1 MDFTGPH
8 HVPVVS
14 ARATRS
20 RVASGEA
27 DLATKSL
34 GRTTFLAQDDFLTR
48 TQRQATER
56 ETMDRGR
63 IAVDRYA
70 REAAEQT
77 EREVA
82 SRTREILA
90 EEAAAMERRMR
101 AGWDGRGGGAQRIRA
116 QRIPAGKRIRC
127 NCAPGRCPGPG
138 ICPGRR
144 TEEPASVSVREVRD
158 CECVACH
165 RADARPAREVAR
177 ARASR
182 EGNIASRAGR
192 EVHEQRRWLASHRA
206 TVERTLHSVSAHSAW
221 LLQHREGAAC
231 HRAGAR
237 RRRSSTRARL
247 EGVWIAAET
256 AVNHALRIWSAA
268 FPRDQPWSN
277 QVR

>member
-27 DLATKSL
+27 ELAKESL
-34 GRTTFLAQDDFLTR
+34 GLDAHLDAHFDVHLDVHL
-48 TQRQATER
+48 
-56 ETMDRGR
+56 
-63 IAVDRYA
+63 
-70 REAAEQT
+70 
-77 EREVA
+77 
-82 SRTREILA
+82 
-90 EEAAAMERRMR
+90 
-101 AGWDGRGGGAQRIRA
+101 
-116 QRIPAGKRIRC
+116 
-127 NCAPGRCPGPG
+127 
-138 ICPGRR
+138 
-144 TEEPASVSVREVRD
+144 
-158 CECVACH
+158 
-165 RADARPAREVAR
+165 DARPAREVAR

>member
-1 MDFTGPH
+1 M
-8 HVPVVS
+8 PVVS

-27 DLATKSL
+27 ELAKESL
-34 GRTTFLAQDDFLTR
+34 DAHLDAHL
-48 TQRQATER
+48 
-56 ETMDRGR
+56 
-63 IAVDRYA
+63 
-70 REAAEQT
+70 
-77 EREVA
+77 
-82 SRTREILA
+82 
-90 EEAAAMERRMR
+90 
-101 AGWDGRGGGAQRIRA
+101 
-116 QRIPAGKRIRC
+116 
-127 NCAPGRCPGPG
+127 N
-138 ICPGRR
+138 
-144 TEEPASVSVREVRD
+144 
-158 CECVACH
+158 
-165 RADARPAREVAR
+165 ARPAREVAR

-237 RRRSSTRARL
+237 RRRSSTRARP

>member
-27 DLATKSL
+27 ELATKSL

-56 ETMDRGR
+56 ETVHRGR
-63 IAVDRYA
+63 VAVDRYA

-77 EREVA
+77 EREVVA
-82 SRTREILA
+82 RTREILA

-101 AGWDGRGGGAQRIRA
+101 GGWDGRGAQPRPTGA
-116 QRIPAGKRIRC
+116 
-127 NCAPGRCPGPG
+127 
-138 ICPGRR
+138 
-144 TEEPASVSVREVRD
+144 TSVRD

-165 RADARPAREVAR
+165 RADARPAREAAR

-221 LLQHREGAAC
+221 LRRVWGGAGPRTTTC
-231 HRAGAR
+231 VGGR
-237 RRRSSTRARL
+237 RPTHCTTTPRGGGL
-247 EGVWIAAET
+247 PPCWCAAP
-256 AVNHALRIWSAA
+256 A
-268 FPRDQPWSN
+268 
-277 QVR
+277 